1 MRQAEVKTAES
12 EGHGSG
18 PIAVAQAGIES
29 SSFIRSSMG
38 KPHPAM
44 LSLASVML
52 ATTATAQTAPQA
64 APQGGGTLPTIDVQ
78 ENAGTGAGYQATQS
92 TIARSPVPLLNTPQS
107 ITVIPQQVLQEQNTT
122 SYVEAL
128 RNVAGITFRAGEGG
142 NGGDN
147 PYIRGFDARNDIYR
161 DGVRDPGWYTR
172 DTFATQQIEVLKG
185 PSSFLFGRG
194 STGGV
199 INATTKTPEFRT
211 FVENELI
218 TQAPGGLRATMDAN
232 GQLNENVAA
241 RIAVMG
247 QDLPK
252 AGREDIESKRWGVA
266 PSVKVNVND
275 QTRVTAS
282 YIYQHTD
289 QVPEFGI
296 PFVAAAPG
304 TTTRFPAAVPRG
316 NIYNVLT
323 PGNPDVETNDAHIAT
338 LKVEHDIND
347 QWKITNTTRYSNVD
361 RFLRINQPP
370 SGAAVSPTNLNVSVA
385 RNRWQLDVHND
396 LWANQTDVVGKFQTW
411 GLLHTFVTG
420 VEFSGENRT
429 QVRRTIST
437 LSNYNLL
444 NPDPYPVNPGVLQ
457 PALLPGAEAS
467 GRSAAVYA
475 ADQIKINRWFE
486 VMGGVRF
493 ENYRATSRAQ
503 PTATA
508 LNPLT
513 YSETDGMWSYRVGG
527 IFHPTEN
534 SSLYVMHG
542 TSFNPSAEFLTISAA
557 NANLAPEQNETIEV
571 GAKADVLNNRLSLA
585 AAVFRTDKTN
595 MRVASPDPTQ
605 VTVLGGVARV
615 EGFELSAQGRITDQW
630 EIMASFT
637 HLNSK
642 IVSTTTA
649 ATAPKIGTELIQT
662 PNNAFSLWTT
672 YKITPEFTIGGGA
685 YYVDAMWG
693 NIDATNGSPTVGTNT
708 TRVPDWWRFDAM
720 ASYRLTPNATL
731 QFNIYNIADKYYYDS
746 AYTNWATPAAGRTMT
761 LTLRTKF

>member
-1 MRQAEVKTAES
+1 
-12 EGHGSG
+12 
-18 PIAVAQAGIES
+18 
-29 SSFIRSSMG
+29 
-38 KPHPAM
+38 M
-44 LSLASVML
+44 LGVASVML
-52 ATTATAQTAPQA
+52 ATNAMAQEA
-64 APQGGGTLPTIDVQ
+64 LPTIDVQ
-78 ENAGTGAGYQATQS
+78 ENAGTGAGGYQATQS
-92 TIARSPVPLLNTPQS
+92 TIARAPVPLLSTPQS
-107 ITVIPQQVLQEQNTT
+107 VAVIPQQVMREQNTT

-218 TQAPGGLRATMDAN
+218 VQQPGGLRATMDAN

-266 PSVKVNVND
+266 PSVKVNLND

-289 QVPEFGI
+289 QVPDFGI

-323 PGNPDVETNDAHIAT
+323 PGFSDTEINDAHIAT

-347 QWKITNTTRYSNVD
+347 QWKITNTSRYSSVD

-370 SGAAVSPTNLNVSVA
+370 SGAAVSPSNLNVSVA

-420 VEFSGENRT
+420 AEFSGENRS
-429 QVRRTIST
+429 QVRQTISG
-437 LSNYNLL
+437 LSNFNLL
-444 NPDPYPVNPGVLQ
+444 YPDQYPVNPGTLQ
-457 PALLPGAEAS
+457 APLLPGAVAD
-467 GRSAAVYA
+467 GRSAAVYV

-486 VMGGVRF
+486 VMGGGRF
-493 ENYRATSRAQ
+493 ENYSTSANAQ
-503 PTATA
+503 ATA
-508 LNPLT
+508 AIPAPPT
-513 YSETDGMWSYRVGG
+513 YNRTDNMWSYRVGG

-542 TSFNPSAEFLTISAA
+542 TSFNPSAEFLTLSAN
-557 NANLAPEQNETIEV
+557 NANLAPEENETTEF
-571 GAKADVLNNRLSLA
+571 GAKADVLGGRLSLA
-585 AAVFRTDKTN
+585 TAIFRTDKTN
-595 MRVASPDPTQ
+595 MRVPDPNNPTL
-605 VTVLGGVARV
+605 VNILGGKARV
-615 EGFELSAQGRITDQW
+615 DGFEVSAQGRITDKW
-630 EIMASFT
+630 EIMASYT
-637 HLNSK
+637 YLDSK
-642 IVSTTTA
+642 IVSTSNTP
-649 ATAPKIGTELIQT
+649 TAPKVGSELIQT
-662 PNNAFSLWTT
+662 PNNAISLWTT
-672 YKITPEFTIGGGA
+672 YKITQDFTIGGGV
-685 YYVDAMWG
+685 YYTDAMWG
-693 NIDATNGSPTVGTNT
+693 DTNNT
-708 TRVPDWWRFDAM
+708 TRIPDWWRFDAM
-720 ASYRLTPNATL
+720 ASYKLTPNATL
-731 QFNIYNIADKYYYDS
+731 QFNIYNIADRYYYDS
-746 AYTNWATPAAGRTMT
+746 AYTNWAVPAAGRTMT
-761 LTLRTKF
+761 LALRTKF

>member
-1 MRQAEVKTAES
+1 MRQTGINTAQPDENGL
-12 EGHGSG
+12 GHM
-18 PIAVAQAGIES
+18 AAALVDEAS
-29 SSFIRSSMG
+29 SSFIRSSIG

-64 APQGGGTLPTIDVQ
+64 APQGGGALPTIDVQ
-78 ENAGTGAGYQATQS
+78 ENAGTGGAGYQATQS
-92 TIARSPVPLLNTPQS
+92 TVARSPVPLLNTPQS
-107 ITVIPQQVLQEQNTT
+107 VTVIPQQVLQEQNTT

-199 INATTKTPEFRT
+199 INATTKTPEKRT
-211 FVENELI
+211 FVENEWI
-218 TQAPGGLRATMDAN
+218 VQSPGGLRATLDAN

-252 AGREDIESKRWGVA
+252 AGREDIESRRWGVA
-266 PSVKVNVND
+266 PSIKVDVND

-282 YIYQHTD
+282 YIYQHTN

-296 PFVAAAPG
+296 PFVGAAPG

-323 PGNPDVETNDAHIAT
+323 PGNADVETNDAHIAT

-370 SGAAVSPTNLNVSVA
+370 SGAAISPGNLNVSVN

-420 VEFSGENRT
+420 AEFSGENRT
-429 QVRRTIST
+429 QVRQTISG
-437 LSNYNLL
+437 LSSFNLL

-457 PALLPGAEAS
+457 PALLPGASAE

-493 ENYRATSRAQ
+493 ENYRSSSNAQ
-503 PTATA
+503 ATA
-508 LNPLT
+508 AIPAPPTFNGN
-513 YSETDGMWSYRVGG
+513 DNMWSYRVGG

-534 SSLYVMHG
+534 SSIYVMHG

-557 NANLAPEQNETIEV
+557 NANLGPERNETVEV

-585 AAVFRTDKTN
+585 AAIFRTDKTN
-595 MRVASPDPTQ
+595 MRVPNPDNTA
-605 VTVLGGVARV
+605 LNILDGEARV
-615 EGFELSAQGRITDQW
+615 EGFELSAQGRITNEW
-630 EIMASFT
+630 EIMASYT
-637 HLNSK
+637 HLSSK

-649 ATAPKIGTELIQT
+649 AQLGKELIQT

-672 YKITPEFTIGGGA
+672 YKITEDFTIGGGA
-685 YYVDAMWG
+685 YYTDAMWG
-693 NIDATNGSPTVGTNT
+693 DTNNT
-708 TRVPDWWRFDAM
+708 TRIPDWWRFDAM

-731 QFNIYNIADKYYYDS
+731 QFNIYNIADRYYYDS
-746 AYTNWATPAAGRTMT
+746 AYTNWAVPAAGRTMT
-761 LTLRTKF
+761 LALRTKF

>member
-1 MRQAEVKTAES
+1 MRGRAMRDKFNRAIKPNKDRKPEAEAVAPQAETFS
-12 EGHGSG
+12 
-18 PIAVAQAGIES
+18 PS
-29 SSFIRSSMG
+29 SSPFIRASAR
-38 KPHPAM
+38 KPGTAM
-44 LSLASVML
+44 LGVASVMF
-52 ATTATAQTAPQA
+52 ATNAMAQEA
-64 APQGGGTLPTIDVQ
+64 LPTIDVQ
-78 ENAGTGAGYQATQS
+78 ENAGAGAGGYQATQS
-92 TIARSPVPLLNTPQS
+92 TLARSPVPLLSTPQS
-107 ITVIPQQVLQEQNTT
+107 VSVIPQQVMREQNTT

-199 INATTKTPEFRT
+199 INATTKTPEFRN

-218 TQAPGGLRATMDAN
+218 VQQPGGLRATLDAN

-266 PSVKVNVND
+266 PSLKVNVND

-282 YIYQHTD
+282 YIYQHTN
-289 QVPEFGI
+289 QIPEFGL
-296 PFVAAAPG
+296 PFVASAPG
-304 TTTRFPAAVPRG
+304 GVRYPVPVPRG

-323 PGNPDVETNDAHIAT
+323 PGFSDVETNDAHIAT
-338 LKVEHDIND
+338 LKIEHDIND
-347 QWKITNTTRYSNVD
+347 QWKISNTTRYSYVD
-361 RFLRINQPP
+361 RFMRINQPAGTG
-370 SGAAVSPTNLNVSVA
+370 STPTNVNINVN
-385 RNRWQLDVHND
+385 RNRWQLGVHND

-420 VEFSGENRT
+420 MEFSGESRS
-429 QVRRTIST
+429 QFRQTISG
-437 LSNYNLL
+437 LSPYNLL
-444 NPDPYPVNPGVLQ
+444 NPDQYPANPGFLAAALS
-457 PALLPGAEAS
+457 PAAS
-467 GRSAAVYA
+467 ADGRSAAVYA
-475 ADQIKINRWFE
+475 ADQIQINRWFE
-486 VMGGVRF
+486 IMGGVRF
-493 ENYRATSRAQ
+493 ENYRASSQAQ
-503 PTATA
+503 PTTA
-508 LNPLT
+508 APNPLK
-513 YSETDGMWSYRVGG
+513 YSETDNMWSYRIGG

-534 SSLYVMHG
+534 SSIYVMHG
-542 TSFNPSAEFLTISAA
+542 TSFNPSAEFLTLSAA
-557 NANLAPEQNETIEV
+557 NANLSPESNETIEV
-571 GAKADVLNNRLSLA
+571 GAKADVLNKRLSLA

-595 MRVASPDPTQ
+595 MRVPNPDNTA
-605 VTVLGGVARV
+605 VNILDGKARV
-615 EGFELSAQGRITDQW
+615 EGFELSAQGRITNEW
-630 EIMASFT
+630 EIMASYT
-637 HLNSK
+637 HLKSE
-642 IVSTTTA
+642 ILSTTTA
-649 ATAPKIGTELIQT
+649 AQRGKELIMT

-672 YKITPEFTIGGGA
+672 YKITQDFTIGAGA
-685 YYVDAMWG
+685 YYVDAVWG
-693 NIDATNGSPTVGTNT
+693 DTNNT

-731 QFNIYNIADKYYYDS
+731 QFNVYNLADRYYFDS

-761 LTLRTKF
+761 LALRTKF

>member
-1 MRQAEVKTAES
+1 MGRGKSNRKT
-12 EGHGSG
+12 SG
-18 PIAVAQAGIES
+18 TNTEYDAAVVASIGEAAT
-29 SSFIRSSMG
+29 SSFVRSTVG
-38 KPHPAM
+38 KPHPAI

-78 ENAGTGAGYQATQS
+78 ENAGTGDGYQATQS

-107 ITVIPQQVLQEQNTT
+107 ITVIPQQVLQEQNST

-211 FVENELI
+211 FVENELSV
-218 TQAPGGLRATMDAN
+218 QSPGGLRATMDAN

-266 PSVKVNVND
+266 PSIKVNVND

-282 YIYQHTD
+282 YIYQHTN

-323 PGNPDVETNDAHIAT
+323 PGNADVETNDAHIAT

-370 SGAAVSPTNLNVSVA
+370 SGAAVSPSNLNVSVA

-420 VEFSGENRT
+420 AEFSGENRT
-429 QVRRTIST
+429 QVRQTISG
-437 LSNYNLL
+437 LSNFNLL
-444 NPDPYPVNPGVLQ
+444 NPDPYPVNPGTVQ
-457 PALLPGAEAS
+457 PALLPGASAE

-493 ENYRATSRAQ
+493 ENYGTSANAQ
-503 PTATA
+503 ATA
-508 LNPLT
+508 AIPAPPT
-513 YSETDGMWSYRVGG
+513 FGRTDNMWSYRVGG
-527 IFHPTEN
+527 IFHPTDN
-534 SSLYVMHG
+534 SSIYVMHG
-542 TSFNPSAEFLTISAA
+542 TSFNPSAEFLTLTAA
-557 NANLAPEQNETIEV
+557 NSNLGPESNETTEV
-571 GAKADVLNNRLSLA
+571 GAKADVLGGRLSLA
-585 AAVFRTDKTN
+585 TAIFRTDKTN
-595 MRVASPDPTQ
+595 MRVPNPDNTA
-605 VTVLGGVARV
+605 VNILAGVARV
-615 EGFELSAQGRITDQW
+615 EGFEVSAQGRITDQW
-630 EIMASFT
+630 EIMASYT
-637 HLNSK
+637 RLSSK

-649 ATAPKIGTELIQT
+649 AQLGKELIQT

-672 YKITPEFTIGGGA
+672 YKITPELTVGGGA

-693 NIDATNGSPTVGTNT
+693 DVNNT

-731 QFNIYNIADKYYYDS
+731 QFNIYNIADRYYYDS

-761 LTLRTKF
+761 LALRTKF

>member
-1 MRQAEVKTAES
+1 M
-12 EGHGSG
+12 SG
-18 PIAVAQAGIES
+18 YGIGAS
-29 SSFIRSSMG
+29 TDKASGALDALNLMDDDAPSFIRASIG
-38 KPHPAM
+38 KPHPAVI
-44 LSLASVML
+44 SLASVML
-52 ATTATAQTAPQA
+52 ATTATSVAAQTAQQP
-64 APQGGGTLPTIDVQ
+64 APQDGGTLPTIDVQ
-78 ENAGTGAGYQATQS
+78 ENATTSSGDGYQQTQS
-92 TIARSPVPLLNTPQS
+92 TIARSPVPLLNTAQS
-107 ITVIPQQVLQEQNTT
+107 ITVIPKQVMQEQSTT

-199 INATTKTPEFRT
+199 INATTKTPEFRN
-211 FVENELI
+211 FVENETSI
-218 TQAPGGLRATMDAN
+218 QAPGGLRATLDAN

-252 AGREDIESKRWGVA
+252 AGREEIESKRWGVA
-266 PSVKVNVND
+266 PSLKVIVND

-289 QVPEFGI
+289 QVPEFGV
-296 PFVAAAPG
+296 PFVASAPG
-304 TTTRFPAAVPRG
+304 GVRYPVPVPRG

-323 PGNPDVETNDAHIAT
+323 PGFSDMETNDAHIAT

-347 QWKITNTTRYSNVD
+347 QWKITNTTRYSYVD
-361 RFLRINQPP
+361 RFMRINQP
-370 SGAAVSPTNLNVSVA
+370 SGTGTTPTNVNVNVA

-411 GLLHTFVTG
+411 GLLHTLATG

-429 QVRRTIST
+429 QVRQSITG
-437 LSNYNLL
+437 LSSYNVL
-444 NPDPYPVNPGVLQ
+444 NPDPYPTNPGTLQ

-475 ADQIKINRWFE
+475 ADQIQINRWFE

-493 ENYRATSRAQ
+493 ENYGATARAQ
-503 PTATA
+503 SSATVP
-508 LNPLT
+508 NPLT
-513 YSETDGMWSYRVGG
+513 YSQTDNMWSYRVGG

-542 TSFNPSAEFLTISAA
+542 TSFNPSAEFVTITAA
-557 NANLAPEQNETIEV
+557 NANLGPESNETLEF
-571 GAKADVLNNRLSLA
+571 GAKADVLNKRLSLA

-595 MRVASPDPTQ
+595 MRVPNPDNTA
-605 VTVLGGVARV
+605 VNILDGKARV
-615 EGFELSAQGRITDQW
+615 EGFEISAQGHITDAW
-630 EIMASFT
+630 ELMASYT
-637 HLNSK
+637 HLKSE

-649 ATAPKIGTELIQT
+649 SQLGKELIQT

-672 YKITPEFTIGGGA
+672 YKITQDFTIGGGA
-685 YYVDAMWG
+685 YYVDGLWG
-693 NIDATNGSPTVGTNT
+693 NVDNT
-708 TRVPDWWRFDAM
+708 TRIPSWWRFDAM
-720 ASYRLTPNATL
+720 ASYKLAPNATL
-731 QFNIYNIADKYYYDS
+731 QFNVFNLADKYYYDS
-746 AYTNWATPAAGRTMT
+746 AYSNWATPAPGRTMT
-761 LTLRTKF
+761 VSLRTKF

>member
-1 MRQAEVKTAES
+1 
-12 EGHGSG
+12 
-18 PIAVAQAGIES
+18 
-29 SSFIRSSMG
+29 
-38 KPHPAM
+38 M

-52 ATTATAQTAPQA
+52 ATTATTATAQTAQQ
-64 APQGGGTLPTIDVQ
+64 APQGAGALPTIDVQ
-78 ENAGTGAGYQATQS
+78 ESARTGGDGYQATQS

-107 ITVIPQQVLQEQNTT
+107 ITVIPQQILQEQNTT

-199 INATTKTPEFRT
+199 INATTKTPEKRT
-211 FVENELI
+211 FVDTEVSA
-218 TQAPGGLRATMDAN
+218 QAPGGWRATLDAN

-266 PSVKVNVND
+266 PSLRVDVND
-275 QTRVTAS
+275 QTKVTAS

-289 QVPEFGI
+289 QVPDFGI
-296 PFVAAAPG
+296 PFVGPT
-304 TTTRFPAAVPRG
+304 TTTRFPAQVPRG
-316 NIYNVLT
+316 NIYGVLT
-323 PGNPDVETNDAHIAT
+323 PSLPDTELNDAHIAT

-347 QWKITNTTRYSNVD
+347 QWKITNTSRYSNVD

-370 SGAAVSPTNLNVSVA
+370 SGTAVSPGNLNVSVA
-385 RNRWQLDVHND
+385 RNRWQVDVHND

-411 GLLHTFVTG
+411 GLLHTLATG

-429 QVRRTIST
+429 QVRQTISG
-437 LSNYNLL
+437 LSNFNLL
-444 NPDPYPVNPGVLQ
+444 YPDPYPVNPGTIT
-457 PALLPGAEAS
+457 PALLPAANAD
-467 GRSAAVYA
+467 GRSAAIYA

-493 ENYRATSRAQ
+493 ENYRASSNAQ
-503 PTATA
+503 ASATVPLPPT
-508 LNPLT
+508 
-513 YSETDGMWSYRVGG
+513 YVRTDDMWSYRVGG

-542 TSFNPSAEFLTISAA
+542 TSFNPSAEFLTLSAN
-557 NANLAPEQNETIEV
+557 NANLAPEENETTEV
-571 GAKADVLNNRLSLA
+571 GFKADVIGGRLSLA
-585 AAVFRTDKTN
+585 TAIFRTDKTN
-595 MRVASPDPTQ
+595 MRVPDPTNPTL
-605 VTVLGGVARV
+605 VNILGGKARV
-615 EGFELSAQGRITDQW
+615 QGFEASAQGRITDQW
-630 EIMASFT
+630 EIMASYT
-637 HLNSK
+637 YLDSAIISSSN
-642 IVSTTTA
+642 T
-649 ATAPKIGTELIQT
+649 ATAVKVGNELIQT

-685 YYVDAMWG
+685 YYTAAMWG
-693 NIDATNGSPTVGTNT
+693 DTNNT
-708 TRVPDWWRFDAM
+708 SRIPDWWRLDAM

-731 QFNIYNIADKYYYDS
+731 QLNVYNLLDTYYFDS
-746 AYTNWATPAAGRTMT
+746 AYTNWAVPAPGRSAM
-761 LTLRTKF
+761 LSLRTKF

>member
-1 MRQAEVKTAES
+1 MDALKLMDDDA
-12 EGHGSG
+12 
-18 PIAVAQAGIES
+18 
-29 SSFIRSSMG
+29 SSFIRASIG
-38 KPHPAM
+38 KPHAAVI
-44 LSLASVML
+44 SLASVML
-52 ATTATAQTAPQA
+52 ATTATTATAQTAQSVPE
-64 APQGGGTLPTIDVQ
+64 GGSTLPTIDVQ
-78 ENAGTGAGYQATQS
+78 ESATTSGGDGYQQTQS
-92 TIARSPVPLLNTPQS
+92 TIARSPVPLLNTAQS
-107 ITVIPQQVLQEQNTT
+107 VTVIPKQVMQEQSTT

-199 INATTKTPEFRT
+199 INATTKTPEFRN
-211 FVENELI
+211 FVENETSI
-218 TQAPGGLRATMDAN
+218 QAPGGLRATLDAN

-252 AGREDIESKRWGVA
+252 AGREEIESKRWGVA
-266 PSVKVNVND
+266 PSLKFIVND

-289 QVPEFGI
+289 QVPEFGV
-296 PFVAAAPG
+296 PFTATAAPG
-304 TTTRFPAAVPRG
+304 TTTRYPVPVPRG

-323 PGNPDVETNDAHIAT
+323 PGYADVETNDAHIAT
-338 LKVEHDIND
+338 LKLEHDIND

-361 RFLRINQPP
+361 RFLRVNQP
-370 SGAAVSPTNLNVSVA
+370 SGAGTTPTNVDVSVA
-385 RNRWQLDVHND
+385 RNRWQLAVHND

-411 GLLHTFVTG
+411 GLLHTLVTG

-429 QVRRTIST
+429 QVRQSITG
-437 LSNYNLL
+437 LSNYNVL
-444 NPDPYPVNPGVLQ
+444 NPDPYPANPGTLQ
-457 PALLPGAEAS
+457 APLLPGAEAT

-475 ADQIKINRWFE
+475 ADQIQINRWFE

-493 ENYRATSRAQ
+493 ENYGATSLAQ
-503 PTATA
+503 PSSSVP
-508 LNPLT
+508 NPLK
-513 YSETDGMWSYRVGG
+513 YSETDNMWSYRVGG

-542 TSFNPSAEFLTISAA
+542 TSFNPSAEFLTITAA
-557 NANLAPEQNETIEV
+557 NANLAPERNETVEV
-571 GAKADVLNNRLSLA
+571 GAKADVLNKRLSLA

-595 MRVASPDPTQ
+595 MRVQDP
-605 VTVLGGVARV
+605 VTSTVNILGGVGRV
-615 EGFELSAQGRITDQW
+615 EGFEISAQGRVTDAW
-630 EIMASFT
+630 EVMASYT
-637 HLNSK
+637 HLKSEV
-642 IVSTTTA
+642 VSTTVA
-649 ATAPKIGTELIQT
+649 AQLGKELSMT

-672 YKITPEFTIGGGA
+672 YKITEAFTLGGGA
-685 YYVDAMWG
+685 YYVDGMWADASPV
-693 NIDATNGSPTVGTNT
+693 NIARIPS
-708 TRVPDWWRFDAM
+708 WWRFDAM
-720 ASYRLTPNATL
+720 ASYKLAPNATL
-731 QFNIYNIADKYYYDS
+731 QFNVFNLADKYYYDS
-746 AYTNWATPAAGRTMT
+746 AYSNWATPAPGRTMT
-761 LTLRTKF
+761 VSLRTKF

>member
-1 MRQAEVKTAES
+1 MSRNGINKIES
-12 EGHGSG
+12 RKNGLHGSG
-18 PIAVAQAGIES
+18 AVAALAEAES
-29 SSFIRSSMG
+29 SSFIRSSTG

-52 ATTATAQTAPQA
+52 ATTATAQTVPQA

-78 ENAGTGAGYQATQS
+78 ENAGTGTGYQATQS

-107 ITVIPQQVLQEQNTT
+107 VTVIPQQILQEQNST

-147 PYIRGFDARNDIYR
+147 PYIRGFDARNDVFR

-199 INATTKTPEFRT
+199 INATTKTPEKRT
-211 FVENELI
+211 FFENELI

-232 GQLNENVAA
+232 GQLNENVSA

-266 PSVKVNVND
+266 PSVKVDVND
-275 QTRVTAS
+275 QTKVTAS
-282 YIYQHTD
+282 YIYQRTD
-289 QVPEFGI
+289 QVPDWGI
-296 PFVAAAPG
+296 PFIAAAPG
-304 TTTRFPAAVPRG
+304 TTTRFPAPVPRG

-323 PGNPDVETNDAHIAT
+323 PGNADVETNDAHIAT

-347 QWKITNTTRYSNVD
+347 QWKITNTSRYSDVS

-370 SGAAVSPTNLNVSVA
+370 GAAGVSPTGSLDVNLP
-385 RNRWQLDVHND
+385 RNRWQLDVHNS
-396 LWANQTDVVGKFQTW
+396 LAANQTDVVGKFATW

-420 VEFSGENRT
+420 MEFTEEKRT
-429 QVRRTIST
+429 QVRQTIT
-437 LSNYNLL
+437 GVGTVNLL
-444 NPDPYPVNPGVLQ
+444 NPNQYPATPGVVT
-457 PALLPGAEAS
+457 PALLPGAAS
-467 GRSAAVYA
+467 EGRSAAVYA

-493 ENYRATSRAQ
+493 ENYNASANAQAT
-503 PTATA
+503 TAIPA
-508 LNPLT
+508 PLT
-513 YSETDGMWSYRVGG
+513 YSRTDNMWSYRVGG

-542 TSFNPSAEFLTISAA
+542 NSFNPSAEFTTLSAA
-557 NANLAPEQNETIEV
+557 NAPLPPEENTTTEV
-571 GAKADVLNNRLSLA
+571 GAKADVLGGRLSLA
-585 AAVFRTDKTN
+585 TAVFRTEKTN
-595 MRVASPDPTQ
+595 ARVTDPVGN
-605 VTVLGGVARV
+605 VTTLQGLVRV
-615 EGFELSAQGRITDQW
+615 EGVELSAQGRITDQW
-630 EIMASFT
+630 EIMASYT
-637 HLNSK
+637 HLNSE
-642 IVSTTTA
+642 VVRTTA
-649 ATAPKIGTELIQT
+649 PLQLGKELIMT

-672 YKITPEFTIGGGA
+672 YKITPEFTAGFGA
-685 YYVDAMWG
+685 YYVDATWG
-693 NIDATNGSPTVGTNT
+693 DVNNT

-720 ASYRLTPNATL
+720 ASYRLTQNATL
-731 QFNIYNIADKYYYDS
+731 QFNIYNIADKYYYDA
-746 AYTNWATPAAGRTMT
+746 AYNNWAVPAAGRTAM
-761 LTLRTKF
+761 LSLKTKF